1 MLEGSKED
9 RGSHV
14 ETPFAISGTAVLL
27 TPAAGGA
34 SGGAGSVVA
43 AEESVKAKKAA
54 ARVGEGE
61 GARARDVKG
70 AG

>member
-27 TPAAGGA
+27 TPAARGA
-34 SGGAGSVVA
+34 PGAGSVVA
-43 AEESVKAKKAA
+43 AEESVTAKKAA